1 MGRKSRIISS
11 TNTYHVMMR
20 GVNKQQIF
28 HEPRDY
34 ERLISTLGRYKEIS
48 QFELYAYCL
57 MGNHIHLLIRSD
69 HEPIG
74 QAIKRIGD
82 SYVFWYNKKY
92 NRCGHLFQDRFR
104 SIPVEDD
111 AYFLTVLRYIIQNPV
126 VAGIC
131 KRVEDYAYS
140 SALDY
145 CTAKSGLTDTTIAKE
160 LLRSQ
165 NLRKYFNHIE
175 AVDVVDMDERHTI
188 SDSEAKT
195 IISIGKKHYH
205 PGNKKELSVFVHNM
219 HDCGISIRQLA
230 RLADIPKITIERILN
245 LPASAA
251 TQTL

>member
-28 HEPRDY
+28 HEPR
-34 ERLISTLGRYKEIS
+34 
-48 QFELYAYCL
+48 
-57 MGNHIHLLIRSD
+57 
-69 HEPIG
+69 G

-111 AYFLTVLRYIIQNPV
+111 VYFLTVLRYIIQNPV

-140 SALDY
+140 SAPDY

-165 NLRKYFNHIE
+165 NYYFHWE
-175 AVDVVDMDERHTI
+175 KALSSRQQKRVVCFCSQH
-188 SDSEAKT
+188 A
-195 IISIGKKHYH
+195 
-205 PGNKKELSVFVHNM
+205 
-219 HDCGISIRQLA
+219 
-230 RLADIPKITIERILN
+230 
-245 LPASAA
+245 
-251 TQTL
+251 

>member
-1 MGRKSRIISS
+1 MQ
-11 TNTYHVMMR
+11 
-20 GVNKQQIF
+20 QQIF
-28 HEPRDY
+28 HKPRDY

-57 MGNHIHLLIRSD
+57 MGNHIHLLIWSD
-69 HEPIG
+69 YEPIG

-165 NLRKYFNHIE
+165 NHYFHWEKALSSRQQKRVVCFCSLLSCSCFSSHANAL
-175 AVDVVDMDERHTI
+175 AVRT
-188 SDSEAKT
+188 S
-195 IISIGKKHYH
+195 
-205 PGNKKELSVFVHNM
+205 
-219 HDCGISIRQLA
+219 
-230 RLADIPKITIERILN
+230 
-245 LPASAA
+245 AS
-251 TQTL
+251 LK